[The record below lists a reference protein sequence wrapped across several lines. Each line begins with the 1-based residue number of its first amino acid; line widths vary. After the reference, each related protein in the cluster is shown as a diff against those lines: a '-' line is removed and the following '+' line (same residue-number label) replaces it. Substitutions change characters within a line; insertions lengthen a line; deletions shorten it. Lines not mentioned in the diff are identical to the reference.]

1 MVDNV
6 SVEWLRN
13 TCRRRRFWVTL
24 AFKALLSG
32 VAVLG
37 VFLAGRLLEAKYDAA
52 HPVVSAVVTVIF
64 YVMLVLAVCWLFFLF
79 SFWLRSG
86 VLKAL
91 CFGALIVWGSTA
103 YFLSPVDQLRR
114 WRPCVCER
122 LIEAPNRAAAAF
134 FPSRGGFELL
144 GYRPRYHY
152 FAYHFT
158 VVFFVAAVLFSIFGR
173 GLVNRLRKC
182 MSSNEQ
188 LNVFWDNSVSARML
202 ARHLLEL
209 TWDRHPVFMLS
220 PELQYRNDDFRVT
233 THGLD
238 AMDAIWQ
245 TADIDALGR
254 FDLRGDRHYF
264 LTRSGHDNVCRA
276 NRLIRRL
283 QEVGYGNREIMV
295 YVAIENDADER
306 IFAEWADSV
315 KGERADVSSGG
326 CITPVLIRQSDMI
339 ARKFIVDHPMLD
351 CPGIQVDAG
360 AALVKGEFRV
370 LLLGLG
376 AVGKAVLR
384 EMVGNGQ
391 FVGASGFSV
400 DIIEAD
406 ESVRQAYQATHAEAM
421 REYRIRFLEDTD
433 VDRAEFESFLAANF
447 RKYNRIVVCLAGDE
461 MNVRVADRIAMCSD
475 GEGVGPSTGVVFAR
489 ISDPGRY
496 EWLSPNPLVT
506 CFGNLDDV
514 CLEMVS
520 HSDPLEQMAK
530 ILNGEWAKD
539 KSVDGI
545 DKAWRDATSANQCSS
560 RASALGELSLARL
573 LGFRVVPAT
582 VNGSSVEDRDAVTQ
596 EGFAAVMKTHEDL
609 LARNEHLRWNA
620 YHRMLG
626 CSLWDMTVPPL
637 DGLAKDQVKANQ
649 IATCGKHAAL
659 VDYDHLPA
667 VDYRIA
673 CALRPE
679 NRTSLKPE
687 DFIGDVSVDVLGN
700 GRPRDS
706 LQAYDIHFV
715 RKLYDNLT
723 SAGMKLVKMKG

>member
-1 MVDNV
+1 MEDQV
-6 SVEWLRN
+6 SVEILRN
-13 TCRRRRFWVTL
+13 ACRRRRFWVTL
-24 AFKALLSG
+24 AFKALFSG
-32 VAVLG
+32 VAILG
-37 VFLAGRLLEAKYDAA
+37 VLAAGWLLEAKYDAA
-52 HPVVSAVVTVIF
+52 HPVVSAVVAVIF
-64 YVMLVLAVCWLFFLF
+64 YFTLVLAVCWLFFLF

-86 VLKAL
+86 VFKAL

-114 WRPCVCER
+114 WTPCVSER

-144 GYRPRYHY
+144 GYRSRYHY

-158 VVFFVAAVLFSIFGR
+158 VVFFVAAILFSIFGR

-182 MSSNEQ
+182 MSSEGQ
-188 LNVFWDNSVSARML
+188 LYVFWDDSPSARML
-202 ARHLLEL
+202 ARHLLDL
-209 TWDRHPVFMLS
+209 TWDKHPVFMLP
-220 PELQYRNDDFRVT
+220 PELPYRKDDFKVI

-238 AMDAIWQ
+238 AMDVIWQ
-245 TADIDALGR
+245 TADIDALGW
-254 FDLRGDRHYF
+254 FDLRGNRHYF
-264 LTRSGHDNVCRA
+264 LSGSGHDNVFRA

-283 QEVGYGNREIMV
+283 QEVGCGNREIMV

-315 KGERADVSSGG
+315 KSEIADVSAGG

-339 ARKFIVDHPMLD
+339 ARKFIADYPMLE
-351 CPGIQVDAG
+351 CPDIQIDAG

-400 DIIEAD
+400 DVIEVD
-406 ESVRQAYQATHAEAM
+406 ESVRQAYQVAHAEAM
-421 REYRIRFLEDTD
+421 REYHIRFLEDAD
-433 VDRAEFESFLAANF
+433 VNCAEFECFLAANF

-461 MNVRVADRIAMCSD
+461 MNVRIADRIAMCSD
-475 GEGVGPSTGVVFAR
+475 AEGVGPSAGVVFAR
-489 ISDPGRY
+489 ISDPSRY
-496 EWLSPNPLVT
+496 EWLNPNPLVT
-506 CFGNLDDV
+506 CFGNFDEV
-514 CLEMVS
+514 CQVMACRS
-520 HSDPLEQMAK
+520 TRLEQMAK

-539 KSVDGI
+539 KSSVGI
-545 DKAWRDATSANQCSS
+545 ERAWRDATYADQCSS

-573 LGFRVVPAT
+573 LGFRALPAE
-582 VNGSSVEDRDAVTQ
+582 VAAGQAESRADVSREEFDAQ
-596 EGFAAVMKTHEDL
+596 LNAHADL

-620 YHRMLG
+620 YHLMLG
-626 CSLWDMTVPPL
+626 YSPWDMVSPPL
-637 DGLAKDQVKANQ
+637 AGFSGKQVKANQ
-649 IATCGKHAAL
+649 IATCGKHAAI
-659 VDYDHLPA
+659 VDYDQLPA

-673 CALRPE
+673 CALRPA
-679 NRTSLKPE
+679 NRTELKPE
-687 DFIGDVSVDVLGN
+687 DFVGDVSIDVLCDGK
-700 GRPRDS
+700 PRDS

-715 RKLYDNLT
+715 RKLYENLT
-723 SAGMKLVKMKG
+723 SAGMKLVKVKG